1 MKVEKPRKERL
12 SIYLVKEA
20 FTQDNQLIHLEKA
33 NTPIT
38 LARLEQKA
46 RLYIKREL
54 PRAPPAWTKLFLAD
68 PNVPADAFGKGNMVG
83 AVAVVESEE
92 RLFLLTFGSG
102 HHLVKDESIE
112 RDFGLRVTLNSVSP
126 AKLRSLDKASYD
138 HNPLNSRTQST
149 QDVDIFDL
157 NIDSELDILYA
168 VTGISS
174 EPVFGTVV
182 TGRDAF
188 TIAVET
194 NLQGILEILKAAK
207 RKYESKLP
215 FEFEWVDNVQ
225 RVKDKDTLQ
234 ILDLELD
241 DALSDSSKAI
251 LWLGE
256 PEIVDWE
263 TQYGYSFDLH
273 GNTPRLL
280 VLSLE
285 HLRDY
290 LAQKGMPMT
299 VELLKSQSIHIN
311 NAEYQSVKTWSAY
324 RCIYAELPMGP
335 EQYILR
341 NGLWFRV
348 ERKFADEVDK
358 SLTDLQ
364 QYAYKLP
371 IYQHEREDDYNQQV
385 AKSDASFHLMDK
397 KTSQIGGPYDKLEF
411 CDLIREKNDL
421 IHVKYYRSSGTL
433 SHLFAQGYVAAEA
446 FVKDL
451 QYRTKVNSQ
460 LPKSAQLT
468 DVRARPNPNDY
479 LIVYAIATTKQL
491 PNDLP
496 FFSKI
501 TLKNAVKTLKALNFR
516 VEISAIEIDPKILVT
531 KKFKS
536 KKVLAKGS

>member
-1 MKVEKPRKERL
+1 VKVEKPRKERL
-12 SIYLVKEA
+12 SIYLVKET
-20 FTQDNQLIHLEKA
+20 FTQDSQLINLEKA
-33 NTPIT
+33 NAPIP
-38 LARLEQKA
+38 LAMLDEKA
-46 RLYIKREL
+46 RLYIKREI
-54 PRAPPAWTKLFLAD
+54 PRASPVWTKLFLAD

-126 AKLRSLDKASYD
+126 EKLRSLDKASYE

-149 QDVDIFDL
+149 QNVDIFDL

-168 VTGISS
+168 VTGISN
-174 EPVFGTVV
+174 EPFFGTVV
-182 TGRDAF
+182 TGRDAL

-194 NLQGILEILKAAK
+194 NLQGILEILKIAK
-207 RKYESKLP
+207 GKYESKLP

-241 DALSDSSKAI
+241 DALSGQSEAI

-273 GNTPRLL
+273 GSTPRLV

-285 HLRDY
+285 HLREY
-290 LAQKGMPMT
+290 LAQKGISMT
-299 VELLKSQSIHIN
+299 VELLKSQSVHIN
-311 NAEYQSVKTWSAY
+311 NAEWQSVKTWSAY

-348 ERKFADEVDK
+348 EKKFADEVDK
-358 SLTDLQ
+358 SLADLQ
-364 QYAYKLP
+364 QYKYKLP
-371 IYQHEREDDYNQQV
+371 IYQHEREDDYNQHV
-385 AKSDASFHLMDK
+385 VMSDASFQLMDK

-411 CDLIREKNDL
+411 CDLIRERTDL

-451 QYRTKVNSQ
+451 EYRTKVNSK
-460 LPKSAQLT
+460 LPKSAQLV
-468 DVRARPNPNDY
+468 DVKARPNPNDY

-536 KKVLAKGS
+536 KKAPAKGS